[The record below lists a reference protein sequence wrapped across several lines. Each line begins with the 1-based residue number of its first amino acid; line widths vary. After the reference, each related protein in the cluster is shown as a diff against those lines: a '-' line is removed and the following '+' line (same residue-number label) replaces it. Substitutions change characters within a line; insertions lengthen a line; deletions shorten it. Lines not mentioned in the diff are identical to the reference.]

1 MALTGTDAV
10 IRRFDRDTMLLAT
23 ALLGTLIFA
32 AMVLAVQ
39 ESRQKAPVLTDETGQ
54 LGGEISV
61 NPNPPVLSNAV
72 ALDAGNTGEISSV
85 QTTNAE
91 EGVTLQINHP
101 NANAEEG
108 VTPQINHPN
117 VNARSWSPADRQDS
131 GRIIRPKNPRERV
144 HPSLWDKIADVFI
157 FWHRKPVYTERSRG
171 WAQVSKKGERKK
183 ISFTAE
189 TKH

>member
-1 MALTGTDAV
+1 MTE
-10 IRRFDRDTMLLAT
+10 IPLLAT

-101 NANAEEG
+101 N
-108 VTPQINHPN
+108 

-131 GRIIRPKNPRERV
+131 GRIIRPKNPRKRV

-157 FWHRKPVYTERSRG
+157 FWHRKPVPTERSRG

-183 ISFTAE
+183 ISFTAV
-189 TKH
+189 TNH